1 MDHDVLKLTEFDQSD
16 CPYNAG
22 EAIDQSGVYEIC
34 HFDGPRTLVIM
45 LANAVFP
52 YCPGCGEKVRYKL
65 LKAVPHISED
75 PDFSDFRGLPTS

>member
-34 HFDGPRTLVIM
+34 HFDEPRTLVI
-45 LANAVFP
+45 L
-52 YCPGCGEKVRYKL
+52 GT
-65 LKAVPHISED
+65 
-75 PDFSDFRGLPTS
+75 GLVGLGLIGFTNRRRRFVS